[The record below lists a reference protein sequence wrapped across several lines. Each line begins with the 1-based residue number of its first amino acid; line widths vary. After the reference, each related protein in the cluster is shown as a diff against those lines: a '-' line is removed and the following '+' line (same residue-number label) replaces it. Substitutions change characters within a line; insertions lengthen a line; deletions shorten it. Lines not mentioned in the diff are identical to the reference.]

1 MPVFVS
7 PPSSS
12 FTQAGDDESR
22 LFQAIYRSRVADQ
35 GICAINLGGQALDW
49 VLMFDDRENILTFL
63 DHSLKRFQAHPDTK
77 QTPSAVVAE
86 RHPGGSGCPALAAK
100 SRLPQGTLAAEV
112 TGRALDANGKLSAS
126 TVAQEHYA
134 RDQFYVMPGL
144 QEELAKV
151 FGDAGNG
158 RVRIPDEFARLCVTY
173 AHLGQ
178 TDVRPLSNPLGATSD
193 LNQCE
198 FWAEKVVDVRLAKSG
213 DRSPRVLMRV
223 EGKSDVTTEF
233 PDRQKGFG
241 HEIKLT
247 WEGFI
252 EMKGNQISQL
262 LLSGRGAERL
272 KWRSGELKAA
282 ATNPA
287 ASLIAG
293 HSIDL
298 ACEVRYG
305 IIGEPVSGLRK

>member
-1 MPVFVS
+1 
-7 PPSSS
+7 
-12 FTQAGDDESR
+12 
-22 LFQAIYRSRVADQ
+22 
-35 GICAINLGGQALDW
+35 
-49 VLMFDDRENILTFL
+49 MFDDRENILTFL
-63 DHSLKRFQAHPDTK
+63 DHSLKRFQAYPDTK
-77 QTPSAVVAE
+77 QIVTERYTRFPSQRLEDAKSQTPSAVVAE
-86 RHPGGSGCPALAAK
+86 RHPAGSSCPALAAK

-134 RDQFYVMPGL
+134 RDQFYVMPAL
-144 QEELAKV
+144 QEELAKA
-151 FGDAGNG
+151 FGNAGNG

-173 AHLGQ
+173 AYLGQ
-178 TDVRPLSNPLGATSD
+178 TDVRPLSNPLGATSG

-233 PDRQKGFG
+233 PHRQKGFG

-272 KWRSGELKAA
+272 KWRSGEPKAA

-305 IIGEPVSGLRK
+305 IVGEPISRLRK